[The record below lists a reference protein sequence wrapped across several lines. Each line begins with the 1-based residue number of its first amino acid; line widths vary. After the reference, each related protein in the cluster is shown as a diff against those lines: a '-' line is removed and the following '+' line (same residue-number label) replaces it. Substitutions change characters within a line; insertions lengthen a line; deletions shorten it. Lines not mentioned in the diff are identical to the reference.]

1 MSSDE
6 EKMMRLASGVII
18 SSGILLA
25 VAVCVYVVTAM
36 G

>member
-1 MSSDE
+1 MSLNE

-18 SSGILLA
+18 TSGILLA
-25 VAVCVYVVTAM
+25 VAVCAYVATAI